1 MPSLLVRCHRLTL
14 LLDSAIM
21 QRDNSVRSTFN
32 YTLDDGT
39 VPEIYFYE
47 PPPGT
52 VTHPPGTDP
61 HEMQI
66 FDGWS
71 RADTFSLDR
80 EGFELKEFRDAFDRF
95 DDDNAVRDQ
104 FYTPVAEFVRTT
116 VGARRVIVFDHT
128 IRSKI
133 NEQQQ
138 TAEHTTTQR
147 APVMIVHC
155 DYTPV
160 SGPLRVRQLLPDEAD
175 TLLERRVAFYNFWKP
190 LKRRV
195 EEKPLAMCD
204 VTSASQDDMLKMVLR
219 YRERTGEI
227 FVMRHSSAHHWWYF
241 PKMTPENVLL
251 LKTYDSETDGRAR
264 FLGHS
269 AFEDP
274 NTPPDAPVRESI
286 EIRTIAFF

>member
-1 MPSLLVRCHRLTL
+1 MV
-14 LLDSAIM
+14 
-21 QRDNSVRSTFN
+21 RDNPTRATFN
-32 YTLDDGT
+32 YTRDSGA

-52 VTHPPGTDP
+52 VAHPPGDDP
-61 HEMQI
+61 QGMPVH
-66 FDGWS
+66 DGWS
-71 RADTFSLDR
+71 RAGAFSLDR
-80 EGFELKEFRDAFDRF
+80 EGFALKEFHHDFERF
-95 DDDNAVRDQ
+95 DDDEAVRSH
-104 FYTPVAEFVRTT
+104 FYTPVAEFVRSA

-128 IRSKI
+128 IRSKV

-147 APVMIVHC
+147 APVMVVHC

-175 TLLERRVAFYNFWKP
+175 ALLARRVAFYNFWKP

-204 VTSASQDDMLKMVLR
+204 ITSAQPEDMLKMVLR

-227 FVMRHSSAHHWWYF
+227 FVMRHSSAHRWWYF
-241 PKMTPENVLL
+241 PSMTPDNVLL
-251 LKTYDSETDGRAR
+251 LKTYESETDGRAR

-269 AFEDP
+269 AFDDP
-274 NTPPDAPVRESI
+274 ATPPDAPTRESI
-286 EIRTIAFF
+286 EIRTMAFF

>member
-1 MPSLLVRCHRLTL
+1 MV
-14 LLDSAIM
+14 
-21 QRDNSVRSTFN
+21 RDNPTRATFN
-32 YTLDDGT
+32 YTRDSGA

-52 VTHPPGTDP
+52 VAHPPGDDP
-61 HEMQI
+61 QEMLVH
-66 FDGWS
+66 DGWS
-71 RADTFSLDR
+71 RAGAFSLDR
-80 EGFELKEFRDAFDRF
+80 EGFALKEFHHDFERF
-95 DDDNAVRDQ
+95 DDDEAVRSH
-104 FYTPVAEFVRTT
+104 FYTPVAEFVRRA

-128 IRSKI
+128 IRSKV

-147 APVMIVHC
+147 APVMVVHC

-175 TLLERRVAFYNFWKP
+175 ALLARRVAFYNFWKP

-204 VTSASQDDMLKMVLR
+204 VTSAQPEDMLKMVLR

-227 FVMRHSSAHHWWYF
+227 FVMRHSSAHRWWYF
-241 PKMTPENVLL
+241 PNMTPENVLL
-251 LKTYDSETDGRAR
+251 LKTYESETDGRAR

-269 AFEDP
+269 AFDDP
-274 NTPPDAPVRESI
+274 ATPPDAPTRESI
-286 EIRTIAFF
+286 EIRTMAFF

>member
-1 MPSLLVRCHRLTL
+1 
-14 LLDSAIM
+14 M
-21 QRDNSVRSTFN
+21 QRHIPIRTSFN
-32 YTLDDGT
+32 YTRDDGSA
-39 VPEIYFYE
+39 PEIYFYE

-52 VTHPPGTDP
+52 VVSPPGNDP
-61 HEMQI
+61 QEMAVY
-66 FDGWS
+66 DGWS
-71 RADTFSLDR
+71 GASAFSLDH
-80 EGFELKEFRDAFDRF
+80 EGFALREFHHEFERF
-95 DDDNAVRDQ
+95 DDDDAVRSE
-104 FYTPVAEFVRTT
+104 FYTPVAEFVRAT

-128 IRSKI
+128 IRSKV

-138 TAEHTTTQR
+138 TTEHTTTQR

-160 SGPLRVRQLLPDEAD
+160 SGPLRVRQLLPDEAEE
-175 TLLERRVAFYNFWKP
+175 LLKRRVAFYNFWKP

-204 VTSASQDDMLKMVLR
+204 VTSASQDDMLKMTLR

-227 FVMRHSSAHHWWYF
+227 FVMRHSSAHRWWYF
-241 PKMTPENVLL
+241 PKMTPENVVL

-274 NTPPDAPVRESI
+274 ATPPDAPTRESI
-286 EIRTIAFF
+286 EIRTMAFF